1 MSISRT
7 KTSFYRRLLLAY
19 LIEQGINTVPKLEA
33 ELGLPR
39 RTAQD
44 TINAMSDLD
53 IDCQFVGANKDGC
66 YQINGWG
73 AISSAWIGENIE
85 HIRQVL
91 GYGNSS
97 SGN

>member
-1 MSISRT
+1 MSVSRT
-7 KTSFYRRLLLAY
+7 KTSFYRRLLVAH

-44 TINAMSDLD
+44 TISAMADLD
-53 IDCQFVGANKDGC
+53 IECEFVGATKDG
-66 YQINGWG
+66 YYRINDWG
-73 AISSAWIGENIE
+73 AVNKQWVTQQLA

-91 GYGNSS
+91 GYSS
-97 SGN
+97 